1 MEVKLNVR
9 KKIIQG
15 IEVIM
20 NLGISPFPSFRN
32 YNETVLT
39 GHAKI
44 LDSLDS
50 GGDPRKLH

>member
-1 MEVKLNVR
+1 VEVKLNVR